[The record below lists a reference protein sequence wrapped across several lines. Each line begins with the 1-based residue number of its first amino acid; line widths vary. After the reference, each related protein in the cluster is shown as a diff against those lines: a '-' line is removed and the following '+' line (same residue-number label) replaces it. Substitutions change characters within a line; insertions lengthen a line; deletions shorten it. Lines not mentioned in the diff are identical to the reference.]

1 MKRASRFMPEYK
13 PKNASNFAIFIGACA
28 FLAVLYS
35 APVFVVIVAGIA
47 LLLFVWSYFEQPKID
62 EYFANLYKDRNN
74 LSICNFAKEFDARKI
89 DTWIIRATYQEVQR
103 IVCSDYLLPIKA
115 DDHLFDTLMLDED
128 DLDLDL
134 VEIISQRTGRSLEQ
148 YENNPFYG
156 KVTTV
161 RNLVLF
167 LNCQPESN
175 AI

>member
-1 MKRASRFMPEYK
+1 
-13 PKNASNFAIFIGACA
+13 
-28 FLAVLYS
+28 
-35 APVFVVIVAGIA
+35 
-47 LLLFVWSYFEQPKID
+47 
-62 EYFANLYKDRNN
+62 
-74 LSICNFAKEFDARKI
+74 
-89 DTWIIRATYQEVQR
+89 VQR

-167 LNCQPESN
+167 LNCQPVSN

>member
-1 MKRASRFMPEYK
+1 MKLASRFMPEYK
-13 PKNASNFAIFIGACA
+13 PKKGGQIALFLFACV
-28 FLAVLYS
+28 FLAVFYYS
-35 APVFVVIVAGIA
+35 PIVLVVFVAIVILA
-47 LLLFVWSYFEQPKID
+47 FVWSYFEQPNID
-62 EYFANLYKDRNN
+62 AYFAKLLEERKG
-74 LSICNFAKEFDARKI
+74 LSICNFAREFNPREV
-89 DTWIIRATYQEVQR
+89 DTWIIRATYEEVQKS
-103 IVCSDYLLPIKA
+103 ICTEQQIPLKGE
-115 DDHLFDTLMLDED
+115 DHLFETLKLDED

-167 LNCQPESN
+167 LNFQPESN